1 MTRNPTRRPL
11 RAASLSAALLAT
23 TLITTALVG
32 TALPAAA
39 AIPKEA
45 EAAIQNTA
53 RGGDVSRTAAAITAA
68 TTGHPTDAADAWSM
82 ALTAVKAQKARNP
95 KAVGHM
101 AAEAAAAAADIAKA
115 DPSAALDLA
124 KESLVVAADVSAQ
137 AQAYAMKTAKSSSHL
152 ARTSFK
158 ANPSRAVEIV
168 LTAIAVAG
176 PLQGVDKAAGSAIA
190 ADAKAVADQF
200 RTSNTAVS
208 GQIMMALSKA
218 KLKA

>member
-1 MTRNPTRRPL
+1 MTRIPSRRRL
-11 RAASLSAALLAT
+11 RAAILSAALVT
-23 TLITTALVG
+23 SALVT

-39 AIPKEA
+39 AITKEV
-45 EAAIQNTA
+45 EANIQHTA

-68 TTGHPTDAADAWSM
+68 TTGHPAEAAKAWSV

-101 AAEAAAAAADIAKA
+101 AAEASAAAADIAKT
-115 DPSAALDLA
+115 DPAAALDLA
-124 KESLVVAADVSAQ
+124 KESLVVAADVSNQ
-137 AQAYAMKTAKSSSHL
+137 AQAYAMTTAKSSSHL

-218 KLKA
+218 RLKV